1 MGRCKG
7 LGAVEPAAVGHL
19 RGLHGGEEGRVD
31 EGLHGGEEG
40 RDDEI
45 RPWVAWR
52 AAWRVAW
59 RVAWRGLHGGE
70 EGRVDEIR

>member
-45 RPWVAWR
+45 RP
-52 AAWRVAW
+52 
-59 RVAWRGLHGGE
+59 
-70 EGRVDEIR
+70 